1 MLDDVSEFFTLRGDN
16 FAVERS
22 TEFVRA
28 RAIAVNDTFDNDVR
42 AVHVVSKRLDPRIIE
57 RQPYRGLTK

>member
-1 MLDDVSEFFTLRGDN
+1 MLDDVSEFFTLRGDD
-16 FAVERS
+16 FAVKRS
-22 TEFVRA
+22 TEFVRT

-42 AVHVVSKRLDPRIIE
+42 AVYVVSKRLDPRIVK